1 MAKTPKKK
9 AVQAKTT
16 IIAWNDE
23 RIMIQ
28 IVDDHDADRV
38 LLAMRKQL
46 GHQDEDHRWSTM
58 DGAGLVTLYSD
69 RLVFSESE
77 E

>member
-9 AVQAKTT
+9 AGQAKST
-16 IIAWNDE
+16 IIAWNDK

-28 IVDDHDADRV
+28 IVDDHDEDRI
-38 LLAMRKQL
+38 LFGMRNQL
-46 GHQDEDHRWSTM
+46 GHRDEDPRWQTM
-58 DGAGLVTLYSD
+58 EGTRLVTLYSD

-77 E
+77 A